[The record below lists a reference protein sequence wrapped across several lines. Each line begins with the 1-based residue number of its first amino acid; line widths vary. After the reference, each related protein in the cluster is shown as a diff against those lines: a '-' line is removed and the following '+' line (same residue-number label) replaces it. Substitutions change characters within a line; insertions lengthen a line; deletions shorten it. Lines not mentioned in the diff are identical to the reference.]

1 MKKNLATLII
11 VILLGC
17 FTGKFVYNKISDVYA
32 LNIKKDN
39 VIYLLQLGVYS
50 SKESLESD
58 TRDINN
64 KLVVKDNNNYYVYV
78 GISKSKDNLKK
89 ISFLYNKLGFNLYL
103 AEKEVNNDLFLTN
116 LGQFDLLL
124 EKASTNDEIDSINS
138 VILSSYEEMVL
149 KK

>member
-1 MKKNLATLII
+1 MTLVI

-17 FTGKFVYNKISDVYA
+17 FSGKLIYHKISDAYA

-39 VIYLLQLGVYS
+39 VVYLLQLGVYS
-50 SKESLESD
+50 SKASMESD
-58 TRDINN
+58 TIDINN
-64 KLVVKDNNNYYVYV
+64 KLVVKKNNNYYVYV

-89 ISFLYNKLGFNLYL
+89 ISYLYNKLGFNLYL
-103 AEKEVNNDLFLTN
+103 SEQEVNQSEFLTN
-116 LGQFDLLL
+116 LEQFDLLL
-124 EKASTNDEIDSINS
+124 SKASTNDELDSINS

>member
-11 VILLGC
+11 VVILGC
-17 FTGKFVYNKISDVYA
+17 FSGKVVYNKISDVYA

-39 VIYLLQLGVYS
+39 TVYLLQLGVYS
-50 SKESLESD
+50 NESSLESD

-64 KLVVKDNNNYYVYV
+64 KLVIKDNNNYYVYV
-78 GISKSKDNLKK
+78 GISKNKDNLKK
-89 ISFLYNKLGFNLYL
+89 VSFFYNKLGFNLYL
-103 AEKEVNNDLFLTN
+103 KEQEVSSTEFLTN
-116 LGQFDLLL
+116 LEQFDLLL
-124 EKASTNDEIDSINS
+124 DKASTNDEIESINS